1 MFNEYFSVQALDSLL
16 LGEVSVMEAIIRKS
30 SKQLQE
36 LIVINNER
44 FEGYKIAADETQN
57 TELKVLFNSYSLQSK
72 QFSHDL
78 LDLLPEEKYAPKPE
92 EIKISGKLYRIFM
105 DIKILLQ
112 GKKLADVLSSCE
124 FEERETQKTYNEIL
138 HNHREIKN
146 EALAV
151 IRKQWIELQRAHFKI
166 KIIRYKLF
174 FIA

>member
-1 MFNEYFSVQALDSLL
+1 MDSLV
-16 LGEVSVMEAIIRKS
+16 LGEVSVMEAIIGKS

-44 FEGYKIAADETQN
+44 FEGYKTAADETQDS
-57 TELKVLFNSYSLQSK
+57 ELKVLFNSYSLQSK

-78 LDLLPEEKYAPKPE
+78 LGLLPEEKYAPKSG
-92 EIKISGKLYRIFM
+92 EIEISGKLYRFFM
-105 DIKILLQ
+105 DIKTLLQ
-112 GKKLADVLSSCE
+112 SKNLAEVLSSCE
-124 FEERETQKTYNEIL
+124 FEERETKKTYDEVL

-151 IRKQWIELQRAHFKI
+151 IRKQWIELQKAHFKI